1 MPLTVHPAPAE
12 RLSSELVAAFREI
25 PPSIIGD
32 ELNRMGVLPAAIKPV
47 APGMTFAGE
56 ALTVQCMVGDN
67 SAAHYAI
74 AHAFA
79 GSVLMIDGRGHEETA
94 LWGGIMTHA
103 AAARGVEA
111 VVINGAVRDL
121 AELRKRGFPVFARNG
136 TPAGPHKGWGGA
148 VNVPIGCGSATI
160 HPGDL
165 LVGDDDG
172 VIVVARAQLS
182 GLIER
187 CRTRL
192 QREQNTIAGLDAG
205 KLTIELSGLPPID
218 KVGR

>member
-1 MPLTVHPAPAE
+1 MSLIIQPAPTE
-12 RLSSELVAAFREI
+12 RLSSELVAAFRQI

-32 ELNRMGVLPAAIKPV
+32 ELNRMAALPSAIKPV
-47 APGMTFAGE
+47 APGMAFAGE
-56 ALTVQCMVGDN
+56 AMTVQCMVGDN

-79 GSVLMIDGRGHEETA
+79 GAVLMIDGRGHEETA
-94 LWGGIMTHA
+94 LWGAIMTHA

-121 AELRKRGFPVFARNG
+121 ADLRKRGFPVFARAG

-148 VNVPIGCGSATI
+148 VNVPIGCGGVTI

-172 VIVVARAQLS
+172 VVVVARTQLS

-187 CRTRL
+187 CRARL
-192 QREQNTIAGLDAG
+192 TKEQNTIAGLDAG
-205 KLTIELSGLPPID
+205 KLTVELSGLPPVD
-218 KVGR
+218 QVGR